1 MKKTRILFILG
12 VVLVALMGLQGC
24 CHSGECDKPK
34 LPEKSDK
41 FNFKVTNLTV
51 DEGKLVAYG
60 GKQSVTVNT
69 TIIITIK
76 NGQTTSV
83 SRTYKSDELPVRAGD
98 EIEILFE
105 PSCAEQTEAFFT
117 LPDGTTRTATVSSPS
132 FRWTVPADFNPG
144 MEIKGESRY
153 ETDDF
158 IYELTGSVTLID
170 LE

>member
-1 MKKTRILFILG
+1 MKKTRIPLILG
-12 VVLVALMGLQGC
+12 VVSVALTGLQS
-24 CHSGECDKPK
+24 CHKDPK
-34 LPEKSDK
+34 LTEKSDK

-60 GKQSVTVNT
+60 GKPAVSVNWEVD
-69 TIIITIK
+69 IQI
-76 NGQTTSV
+76 NGVMTSV
-83 SRTYKSDELPVRAGD
+83 SGTCNSDELPVRAGD

-105 PSCAEQTEAFFT
+105 PGCTEQTEAFFT
-117 LPDGTTRTATVSSPS
+117 LPDGTTRTLTVSSPS
-132 FRWTVPADFNPG
+132 FRWTVSADFNPG

-158 IYELTGSVTLID
+158 IYELTRSVTLID